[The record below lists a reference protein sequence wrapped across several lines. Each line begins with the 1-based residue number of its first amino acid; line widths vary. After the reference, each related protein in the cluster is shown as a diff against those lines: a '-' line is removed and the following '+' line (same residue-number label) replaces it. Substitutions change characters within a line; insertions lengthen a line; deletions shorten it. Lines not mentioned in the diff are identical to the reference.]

1 VFASLRKAA
10 KLLFDRTLIGVVVA
24 SLALTIL
31 LYAGLFVAAEY
42 AIHQLP
48 TLGAPWVNTVVAW
61 FAPILLILLLFF
73 LGAPVA
79 ALFASLFL
87 DHVANRIEQR
97 WYPGDAKPS
106 GSPPGASFVAGL
118 KLAVLVVAVDLA
130 LLPADAAAPGIAEFV
145 TLLANGWLL
154 GREYFELV
162 ALRHMSRSA
171 VAALR
176 LRHRFGVFGGGMI
189 LSLLSAVPLVNLFA
203 PLLGV
208 AMMVHVFKRYS
219 HEERP
224 V

>member
-1 VFASLRKAA
+1 MFASLRKAA
-10 KLLFDRTLIGVVVA
+10 RLLLDPSLFGVIA
-24 SLALTIL
+24 LSLLLTAL
-31 LYAGLFVAAEY
+31 LYLGLFIAVEY
-42 AIHQLP
+42 GVHHLP
-48 TLGAPWVNTVVAW
+48 TLGAPWVNAVVDL

-73 LGAPVA
+73 LGAPTA

-87 DHVANRIEQR
+87 DQLAGRIERR
-97 WYPGDAKPS
+97 WYPADPKAAGAPL
-106 GSPPGASFVAGL
+106 GASFIAGL
-118 KLAVLVVAVDLA
+118 KLAALVIVVDLA
-130 LLPADAAAPGIAEFV
+130 LLPADAALPGVAEFI

-171 VAALR
+171 VGALR
-176 LRHRFGVFGGGMI
+176 RRHKAQVFGAGLI
-189 LSLLSAVPLVNLFA
+189 LSLLSAVPLANLFA

-224 V
+224 A